1 MQILGSSNK
10 GKSILN
16 SKIGLRRPAIG
27 LRIAPMIDMIFI
39 LLIFFIVAVRWKPQ
53 ENFLPLQL
61 PTANAG
67 TVAQTAVKPE
77 PLSIQITPTNAGCR
91 VQIGTSYAVNIPSQN
106 PEQGLAS
113 LMEQIKQCLLEQKR
127 YASDPVEIICAGKV
141 KWENLAKI
149 YNVLYGMGL
158 TDITFQ
164 MTRLGEGADE
174 VTGVIATPS
183 RSRTESPKNDTSD

>member
-1 MQILGSSNK
+1 MQIPGYSNK

-16 SKIGLRRPAIG
+16 GTIGSRRPAIG
-27 LRIAPMIDMIFI
+27 LRIAPMIDMIF
-39 LLIFFIVAVRWKPQ
+39 LLLLFFIVAVRWRPQ

-61 PTANAG
+61 PVANAG
-67 TVAQTAVKPE
+67 TVAQTIIKPE
-77 PLSIQITPTNAGCR
+77 PLSIQITPTSAGCR
-91 VQIGTSYAVNIPSQN
+91 VQIGASYAIDIPSQN

-113 LMEQIKQCLLEQKR
+113 LMEQTRQCLLEQKR

-164 MTRLGEGADE
+164 MT
-174 VTGVIATPS
+174 
-183 RSRTESPKNDTSD
+183 ESPKNDTSD